1 MGEKLATPGDYIHS
15 RRRKLAITKG
25 EAARL
30 AGLPDTVWRDIEQSH
45 RLPTDHEL
53 SAVARV
59 LQVDAGVLK
68 RRYG

>member
-1 MGEKLATPGDYIHS
+1 MSQKIATPGDYIHA
-15 RRRKLAITKG
+15 RRRTLAITKG

-30 AGLPDTVWRDIEQSH
+30 AGMSDSQWRDIERSH
-45 RLPTDHEL
+45 RLPTDQEL

-59 LQVDAGVLK
+59 LQIDTGLLK

>member
-1 MGEKLATPGDYIHS
+1 MGQKIATPGDYIHA
-15 RRRKLAITKG
+15 RRRTLAITKG

-30 AGLPDTVWRDIEQSH
+30 AGLSDSQWRDLERSH
-45 RLPTDHEL
+45 RLPTDQEL

-59 LQVDAGVLK
+59 LQIDAGVLK

>member
-1 MGEKLATPGDYIHS
+1 MGEKLATPGDYVHS

-30 AGLPDTVWRDIEQSH
+30 AGLSDGQWRDIEQGQ
-45 RLPTDHEL
+45 RPPTDEAL
-53 SAVARV
+53 TAVARV
-59 LQVDAGVLK
+59 LQVDTAVLK

>member
-1 MGEKLATPGDYIHS
+1 MGQKLATPGDYIHA
-15 RRRKLAITKG
+15 RRRSLALTKA

-30 AGLPDTVWRDIEQSH
+30 AGLTDSQWRDIERSH
-45 RLPTDHEL
+45 RLPTDSEL

-59 LQVDAGVLK
+59 LQVNAGVLK

>member
-1 MGEKLATPGDYIHS
+1 MGAKLATPGDYIHS

-30 AGLPDTVWRDIEQSH
+30 AGLSDGRWRDIEQSH
-45 RLPTDHEL
+45 RPSDEEL
-53 SAVARV
+53 TAVARV
-59 LQVDAGVLK
+59 LRVDAAALK